1 MRNSRDTTSPGQFL
15 CVGFPGQRLTTET
28 RRFLRELAPGGVVL
42 FARNIDNDRQLRAL
56 TAELKAELPGPPLIA
71 IDQEHGRVNRL
82 RSIVGELPR
91 IADLKRDGDAAAA
104 ERFGRQTGE
113 WLRDYAID
121 LDFAPVLDLELFG
134 PGVENALRE
143 RCWGAT
149 AEEVIRW
156 AGAFL
161 RGLSAVGGRGCAKH
175 FPGLGGSERDSHD
188 ALPTVRRDR
197 ETLLA
202 TDVRAFAGLLPALS
216 AVMVGHGHYPAFDGE
231 TPVPATLSPA
241 IVGGLLRQQ
250 LGFAGVVVTD
260 DLEMGAVGAVG
271 GFESAVVRAFN
282 AGADLLLVCHTPAKM
297 IAARDALAAACA
309 AGQVPAARLAGAARQ
324 LANFRQAP

>member
-1 MRNSRDTTSPGQFL
+1 
-15 CVGFPGQRLTTET
+15 
-28 RRFLRELAPGGVVL
+28 
-42 FARNIDNDRQLRAL
+42 
-56 TAELKAELPGPPLIA
+56 
-71 IDQEHGRVNRL
+71 
-82 RSIVGELPR
+82 
-91 IADLKRDGDAAAA
+91 
-104 ERFGRQTGE
+104 
-113 WLRDYAID
+113 
-121 LDFAPVLDLELFG
+121 
-134 PGVENALRE
+134 
-143 RCWGAT
+143 
-149 AEEVIRW
+149 
-156 AGAFL
+156 
-161 RGLSAVGGRGCAKH
+161 
-175 FPGLGGSERDSHD
+175 
-188 ALPTVRRDR
+188 
-197 ETLLA
+197 LLA

-231 TPVPATLSPA
+231 TPQPATLSPA

-282 AGADLLLVCHTPAKM
+282 AGADLLLVCHTAAKM